1 LVEKFNS
8 TLEEFS
14 LFLTHYCNHEVN
26 TCFNGHRLA
35 TLCNRLSHLRS
46 LHFSIET
53 QFLYGPIRQTL
64 FDFLQAFRTPF
75 WLDGPLGHIQVCV
88 TYQQIGH
95 CVQMYSLPYTFSDN
109 MVFCTIDLIDA
120 LFNSN
125 EEENE
130 IRNDLSVA
138 LQPLWY
144 GMKRLYV
151 SFFANQ
157 EIPILFLRALQYPH
171 GQGKLI
177 KTILCL

>member
-1 LVEKFNS
+1 
-8 TLEEFS
+8 
-14 LFLTHYCNHEVN
+14 
-26 TCFNGHRLA
+26 
-35 TLCNRLSHLRS
+35 
-46 LHFSIET
+46 
-53 QFLYGPIRQTL
+53 
-64 FDFLQAFRTPF
+64 
-75 WLDGPLGHIQVCV
+75 
-88 TYQQIGH
+88 
-95 CVQMYSLPYTFSDN
+95 